1 MNNVKSI
8 REEIEKDAKR
18 TAGVKAQVN
27 VPNSVEKKPDP
38 HTIPATMPGQ
48 NLLRTTGVV
57 LSIPGSEKIILDAS
71 TFQLMECD
79 ASAHG
84 INKHRYCVVEKNVNA
99 MYGNQFCNSQGWRTH
114 IITKDLFD
122 MLHGIFNVLSLHIQT
137 LNKDLKTATESSTLY
152 KATIDA
158 LRKNGV
164 ID

>member
-1 MNNVKSI
+1 MSTVKSI
-8 REEIEKDAKR
+8 REGIEKDAKR
-18 TAGVKAQVN
+18 TADVKAKAP
-27 VPNSVEKKPDP
+27 VPVSAEKKPDP
-38 HTIPATMPGQ
+38 HTTPATLPGQ
-48 NLLRTTGVV
+48 NPLRTAGVV
-57 LSIPGSEKIILDAS
+57 LSIPGSEKTVLDAS

-122 MLHGIFNVLSLHIQT
+122 MLHGIFNVLSLHIQDI
-137 LNKDLKTATESSTLY
+137 NKNLKTASEARDLY